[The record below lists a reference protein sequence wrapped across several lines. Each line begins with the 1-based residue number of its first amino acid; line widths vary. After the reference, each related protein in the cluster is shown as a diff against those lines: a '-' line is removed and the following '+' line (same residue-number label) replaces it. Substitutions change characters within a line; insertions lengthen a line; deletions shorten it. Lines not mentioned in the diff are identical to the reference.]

1 MGAKS
6 RKGKGVVDT
15 GLMEATSKKE
25 ELRFG
30 VDSGA
35 ALTVIRPDVATDYPV
50 VNRCKRVLRAA
61 DGQAILDLGNKE
73 ITLKDGYGHRIVRT
87 AVADVSK
94 NLLSV
99 AQLVDAGHEVI
110 FSPKKSVIR
119 HLQTGR
125 VKEIERTNGVYEV
138 SYQMEPYVTAL
149 RPGGLRPAA
158 APPPSWG

>member
-1 MGAKS
+1 MAVES
-6 RKGKGVVDT
+6 ET
-15 GLMEATSKKE
+15 G

-35 ALTVIRPDVATDYPV
+35 ALTVVRSDVAMDYPV
-50 VNRCKRVLRAA
+50 VGARRRSLRAA
-61 DGQAILDLGNKE
+61 NGQAIPNIGNKE
-73 ITLKDGYGHRIVRT
+73 ITLKDSQGHRIVKT
-87 AVADVSK
+87 AVAGVSK

-99 AQLVDAGHEVI
+99 SQLVDTGHEVI

-119 HLQTGR
+119 NLQTGR

-138 SYQMEPYVTAL
+138 SYQMEPYITAL
-149 RPGGLRPAA
+149 RPGGLQRAANGGGGPAS

>member
-1 MGAKS
+1 MA
-6 RKGKGVVDT
+6 VVAET
-15 GLMEATSKKE
+15 G

-35 ALTVIRPDVATDYPV
+35 ALTVVRSDVATDYPV
-50 VNRCKRVLRAA
+50 MSGRKRFLRAA
-61 DGQAILDLGNKE
+61 NGQAIPDLGNKE
-73 ITLKDGYGHRIVRT
+73 ITLKDGKGHRIVRT
-87 AVADVSK
+87 AVAGVSK

-99 AQLVDAGHEVI
+99 SQLVDAGHEVI

-138 SYQMEPYVTAL
+138 SYQMEPYVKAL
-149 RPGGLRPAA
+149 GPGGLRPAA